1 MNIFNSESRF
11 LNGALNTNTSMFVN
25 PNDKQ
30 YASKTYANIIES
42 QYADYME
49 RFKPYEAR
57 MLDLAQSRE
66 LLDDQL
72 SRITGSVNA
81 SFNNPQ
87 MSAGSLQMQRYGVQQ
102 GAQQQAKINRQNET
116 QRALAIADAKNNTRV
131 ANQDQKMALI
141 TGASATRT
149 AVTNNGY
156 GG

>member
-1 MNIFNSESRF
+1 MNIVNDESRF
-11 LNGALNTNTSMFVN
+11 LSGALNTNTSMFVS

-42 QYADYME
+42 QYDDYLA
-49 RFKPYEAR
+49 RFKPYESQ

-72 SRITGSVNA
+72 SRITGSINA

-87 MSAGSLQMQRYGVQQ
+87 MSAGNLQMQRYGVQQ
-102 GAQQQAKINRQNET
+102 SAQQQAKSNRQNET

-141 TGASATRT
+141 TGASATRST
-149 AVTNNGY
+149 VTSNGY

>member
-1 MNIFNSESRF
+1 MNIVNDENRF
-11 LNGALNTNTSMFVN
+11 LSGALNTNTSMFVS

-42 QYADYME
+42 QYGDYLA
-49 RFKPYEAR
+49 RFKPYESQ

-66 LLDDQL
+66 LLDEQL

-87 MSAGSLQMQRYGVQQ
+87 MSAGNLQMQRYGVQQ
-102 GAQQQAKINRQNET
+102 SAQQQAKSNRQNET

-141 TGASATRT
+141 TGASATRST
-149 AVTNNGY
+149 VTSNGY